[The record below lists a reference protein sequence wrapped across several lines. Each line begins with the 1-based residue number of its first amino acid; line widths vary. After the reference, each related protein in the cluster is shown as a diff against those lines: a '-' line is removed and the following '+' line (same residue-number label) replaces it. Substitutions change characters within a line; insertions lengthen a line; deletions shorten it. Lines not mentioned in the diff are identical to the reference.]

1 MAARRVSPETLE
13 AMVVQ
18 VDCPAWC
25 VREFRERASF
35 ARAAPSFFSMKGTTT
50 RSRPVCGGVLRVSPF
65 LRTSL
70 RIIHVWLRIHAVDG
84 ETRRPDGTPGI
95 DGNRRRISESGQRA
109 GQIAPSRMHRDE
121 RLTYLTCDR
130 YKKLRIPVVSY
141 SYGGRTRLGAHF
153 RFVHSGRRRSTSD
166 NNGCMSWRTSHRRR
180 TCRTPVALPRPVP

>member
-1 MAARRVSPETLE
+1 
-13 AMVVQ
+13 
-18 VDCPAWC
+18 
-25 VREFRERASF
+25 
-35 ARAAPSFFSMKGTTT
+35 MKGTTT

-95 DGNRRRISESGQRA
+95 DGKRRRISESGQRA

-141 SYGGRTRLGAHF
+141 KNRGLTHSTPISVSFTQEGGGLRATTMVVCPGEPVTEDVR
-153 RFVHSGRRRSTSD
+153 VERRSP
-166 NNGCMSWRTSHRRR
+166 C
-180 TCRTPVALPRPVP
+180 PVPSRE